1 MKKVFFLLLLKAIG
15 AGSSLLLGM
24 AISRYFGVD
33 VLGQY
38 GLVTTYILI
47 LSLIANWGNYVHI
60 IEFNQRTISPKFLG
74 FWTLTSCLI
83 TAFSVWLFQFEFG
96 LWYIGFVVLF
106 YSFFYC
112 KSSIFIVNQMQ
123 YLNTSIDDG
132 LRYLLP
138 LIFILVFSYFI
149 EGVDFFWLYF
159 YATFALFLFAACLT
173 KKHVKNDA
181 ESTAYRYKDLLKYG
195 TIPTLSALF
204 VLLNAQFDRII
215 LSYFVD
221 DNAVGI
227 YVICYSF
234 MALISYFSAS
244 VMAVV
249 TPNIV
254 NLYKQQEYTKLYSY
268 TKKYTIFLCLFSFSI
283 VAVSAVIGD
292 FLFYLYG
299 VENTYEG
306 YVSLL
311 ILMLGVSLSQIWG
324 FGMTLAAYTENKKI
338 LLKYQAV
345 VFCISALLCVF
356 LAHLYGIIGAA
367 ISTALG
373 VNMIKALVWNYYRK
387 ENIKLGI
394 I

>member
-33 VLGQY
+33 ILGQY

-47 LSLIANWGNYVHI
+47 LSLVANWGNYVHI
-60 IEFNQRTISPKFLG
+60 IEFNQRTIHPQFLG
-74 FWTLTSCLI
+74 FWALTSCLI

-138 LIFILVFSYFI
+138 LIFILAFSYFM

-159 YATFALFLFAACLT
+159 YATFSLFLFSACLT
-173 KKHVKNDA
+173 KKYVKNDSK
-181 ESTAYRYKDLLKYG
+181 STAYHYKDLLKYG

-215 LSYFVD
+215 LSYFVED
-221 DNAVGI
+221 KAVGV

-254 NLYKQQEYTKLYSY
+254 NLYKQQEYTKLYNY
-268 TKKYTIFLCLFSFSI
+268 TKKYTVFLCVFSFSI
-283 VAVSAVIGD
+283 VAISALIGD
-292 FLFYLYG
+292 FLFYLYS

-311 ILMLGVSLSQIWG
+311 ILMLGVSFSQIWG
-324 FGMTLAAYTENKKI
+324 FGMTLASYTENKKI
-338 LLKYQAV
+338 LLKYQAI
-345 VFCISALLCVF
+345 VFCISALLCIF

-373 VNMIKALVWNYYRK
+373 VNMIKALVWNYYRR

>member
-1 MKKVFFLLLLKAIG
+1 MKKVFFLLVLKAIG

-60 IEFNQRTISPKFLG
+60 IEFNQRTVAPKFLG
-74 FWTLTSCLI
+74 FWTLTSLMV

-112 KSSIFIVNQMQ
+112 KSSIFIVNQQQ
-123 YLNTSIDDG
+123 YLNTAIDDG

-149 EGVDFFWLYF
+149 KDVDFFWLYF
-159 YATFALFLFAACLT
+159 YATFALFLFAALLT
-173 KKHVKNDA
+173 TKYVKNDKNL
-181 ESTAYRYKDLLKYG
+181 TAYHYKDLLKYG
-195 TIPTLSALF
+195 AIPTLSALF

-221 DNAVGI
+221 DKAIGI

-249 TPNIV
+249 TPTIV
-254 NLYKQQEYTKLYSY
+254 NLYKQQNYTQLYSY
-268 TKKYTIFLCLFSFSI
+268 TRKYTLFLCVFSLSI
-283 VAVSAVIGD
+283 VAASALLGD

-299 VENTYEG
+299 VENTDEG
-306 YVSLL
+306 YISLL
-311 ILMLGVSLSQIWG
+311 ILILGVSVSQIWG
-324 FGMTLAAYTENKKI
+324 FGMTLASYTENKKM
-338 LLKYQAV
+338 LLKYQAI
-345 VFCISALLCVF
+345 VFYISTVLCIYLS
-356 LAHLYGIIGAA
+356 HLYGIIGAA

-373 VNMIKALVWNYYRK
+373 VNMIKALVWNTYRK

>member
-1 MKKVFFLLLLKAIG
+1 MKKVLFLLLLKAIG

-47 LSLIANWGNYVHI
+47 LSLLANWGNYVHI
-60 IEFNQRTISPKFLG
+60 IEFNQRTIHPQFLG
-74 FWTLTSCLI
+74 FWVLTSFLI
-83 TAFSVWLFQFEFG
+83 TTFAIWLFQFEFG
-96 LWYIGFVVLF
+96 LWYIGFVVFF

-112 KSSIFIVNQMQ
+112 KSSIFIVNQQQ

-138 LIFILVFSYFI
+138 LVFILVFHYFI
-149 EGVDFFWLYF
+149 ENIDFFWLYF
-159 YATFALFLFAACLT
+159 YAMFILFLFAAFLT
-173 KKHVKNDA
+173 KQYVKNDS
-181 ESTAYRYKDLLKYG
+181 EITVYRYRNLLKYG
-195 TIPTLSALF
+195 AIPTLSALF
-204 VLLNAQFDRII
+204 VLLNSQFDRII

-221 DNAVGI
+221 DKSVGI

-254 NLYKQQEYTKLYSY
+254 NLYKQQAYIKLYHY

-283 VAVSAVIGD
+283 VAVSAFVGD

-299 VENTYEG
+299 VKNTYEG

-311 ILMLGVSLSQIWG
+311 ILMLGVSFSQVWG
-324 FGMTLAAYTENKKI
+324 FGMTLASYTENKKV
-338 LLKYQAV
+338 LLKYQSI
-345 VFCISALLCVF
+345 VFCISALLCVL

-367 ISTALG
+367 ISTSLG

-387 ENIKLGI
+387 QKIKLGI